1 MAYTLE
7 DIQKVLGT
15 TDNYY
20 TPKELPVQNPENKR
34 YSVED
39 VEAVVGKSSPASP
52 SAVSSSVN
60 ATKSSTGRKTSST
73 NKRKVYPSKAEKQV
87 ERLSRLRKVADLKG
101 TNAPIESDLL
111 SLTNGK
117 KQKDNSGEK
126 DDRVIPKS
134 KENVVVKAVAK
145 AFEGPTFE
153 EAKQKTKEQ
162 PKKKQAS
169 TYLSGDIQP
178 SMSVPV
184 AANKQVDSSIPKRQA
199 QKEFDAA
206 QDGKLH
212 GSRIPHGFS

>member
-60 ATKSSTGRKTSST
+60 ATKSATGRKTSST

-101 TNAPIESDLL
+101 TNAPIASDPL

-134 KENVVVKAVAK
+134 KENVVAKAVAK
-145 AFEGPTFE
+145 AFEGSEPL
-153 EAKQKTKEQ
+153 
-162 PKKKQAS
+162 KKQS
-169 TYLSGDIQP
+169 
-178 SMSVPV
+178 
-184 AANKQVDSSIPKRQA
+184 KRQ
-199 QKEFDAA
+199 KN
-206 QDGKLH
+206 
-212 GSRIPHGFS
+212 SRRRNRHLLTCPAICSLPRAFRWRQISRLIDLSRKGRC